1 MLGSLGDRIRM
12 SDATSASGHNGDGR
26 TSGWLDLV
34 ANGPKRTGRSERP
47 HHGRHRKVLCY
58 FRSRCH
64 EPSQPSLDGAAINL
78 SMRLMNV
85 MDGPSSGITRSAA
98 SKA

>member
-34 ANGPKRTGRSERP
+34 ANGPKRTGAKR
-47 HHGRHRKVLCY
+47 
-58 FRSRCH
+58 
-64 EPSQPSLDGAAINL
+64 AAPPWAT
-78 SMRLMNV
+78 S
-85 MDGPSSGITRSAA
+85 
-98 SKA
+98 